1 MRRVILTAGLLAS
14 LPLSGAHAYQ
24 SPARFIDPAAEGGGG
39 GRFFTGSPTDSL
51 TCDVCH
57 GAESPAPLAI
67 LGLPSDGYLPG
78 QTYPV
83 IVDWDDALESVALNL
98 EVTDSHGHSFGT
110 LTAPPPEQL
119 TAADL
124 CASSGRPD
132 LVVGASERQ
141 LALVSECGGHQAS
154 LLWQAPA
161 GPAPDGSVEAWWN
174 GSLVASDGDGTVN
187 GDRVTNI
194 QHVLGRVRQSAPL
207 ASELRAGCSVYAR
220 GGRSSMVG
228 AWILATVALLL
239 RLRRN
244 RAQ

>member
-1 MRRVILTAGLLAS
+1 MRRAILTAGLLAS
-14 LPLSGAHAYQ
+14 LPLSRAHAYQ
-24 SPARFIDPAAEGGGG
+24 SPARFLDPAAEGGGG

-57 GAESPAPLAI
+57 GAESPAPLQI

-110 LTAPPPEQL
+110 LTAPLAQQL
-119 TAADL
+119 MAADL
-124 CASSGRPD
+124 CASTGRPD

-141 LALVSECGGHQAS
+141 LALVTECGGHQAS

-161 GPAPDGSVEAWWN
+161 APAPDGSVDAW
-174 GSLVASDGDGTVN
+174 LRTAT
-187 GDRVTNI
+187 
-194 QHVLGRVRQSAPL
+194 AP
-207 ASELRAGCSVYAR
+207 
-220 GGRSSMVG
+220 
-228 AWILATVALLL
+228 
-239 RLRRN
+239 
-244 RAQ
+244 